1 MDGDIYRAYMQV
13 DDPLDLPLGE
23 IGQRDVISQQEAQP
37 RVVVLEVHGLSHAFG
52 ELVYEAED
60 AVVGAGAGRIH
71 EIALKVQA
79 QVAPLVLH
87 KRHRVL
93 LSAGAAEHHCKG
105 AVVSE
110 ELVVQ
115 HIQYFIAVYRN
126 KAVPHARLMAQ
137 GAAPVY

>member
-79 QVAPLVLH
+79 QSPPSSFTSATVYSS
-87 KRHRVL
+87 
-93 LSAGAAEHHCKG
+93 SAGAGG
-105 AVVSE
+105 AP
-110 ELVVQ
+110 L
-115 HIQYFIAVYRN
+115 
-126 KAVPHARLMAQ
+126 
-137 GAAPVY
+137 